1 MSTKNLA
8 RTAIECG
15 RPGESQWG
23 CRLDNRAGRA
33 RARQTMRAIVD
44 AASPEGASTDDW
56 TLPPFRKTNRV
67 LDDKL
72 NPPKRWLAHQV
83 GRPWDR
89 VRSEIH
95 QRFDARTT
103 AGRHIIDHLL
113 AWVDER
119 GARLH
124 RACSSAVFR
133 VDGHGIL
140 RDAIRK
146 N

>member
-15 RPGESQWG
+15 RPSESQWG

-33 RARQTMRAIVD
+33 RARRIMRAI
-44 AASPEGASTDDW
+44 SEGASGDDW
-56 TLPPFRKTNRV
+56 TLPPVRKTNRA

-72 NPPKRWLAHQV
+72 NPPKRWLARQV
-83 GRPWDR
+83 GGPWDR

-95 QRFDARTT
+95 QRFEARTT

-113 AWVDER
+113 AWVDQS
-119 GARLH
+119 GAGVH

-133 VDGHGIL
+133 VDRHGIL
-140 RDAIRK
+140 RHAIRK